1 MNKSIFN
8 SMRKTRNLFLLTGTP
23 SDLIDVLGTLN
34 FKGLIAHDYGVPV
47 MLEQIQVA
55 FDCNKSFVCAADDYP
70 GEYPPYAIF
79 INLMR
84 SNVPHT
90 YKAGAKFINME
101 RTAILQK
108 TDPEE
113 YITNQFEAIVNSLNC
128 DVGDHKSNSSGL
140 NGTPTVADCVYC
152 KYLAGIRGHNEA
164 TVYRSK
170 NFFVI
175 PGSGQYAKGYLLV
188 MPIAHIMSNAELSP
202 EHLKEFK
209 EVVEDIETILKITYG
224 KEVLIWENGS
234 GNGGVGKAKD
244 SIVHSHVHFLP
255 STLTSDDVAD
265 VSGFQFTEITLED
278 LHLYTQNSYLLM
290 RTPDK
295 EHWVINDNPKL
306 YIPRQYLR
314 QITAKEYGIPND
326 LWNWRKY
333 PFVENMHQTVMD
345 IKTALE
351 EHKEELSDRL
361 KNNTRCLFE

>member
-1 MNKSIFN
+1 MINGIK
-8 SMRKTRNLFLLTGTP
+8 RTRNLFLLIGTP
-23 SDLIDVLGTLN
+23 HDLSDVLGTLN
-34 FKGLIAHDYGVPV
+34 FKGLISHEYGVPLT
-47 MLEQIQVA
+47 LEQIQAA
-55 FDCNKSFVCAADDYP
+55 FKCNKSFVCAADDYP
-70 GEYPPYAIF
+70 DEYPPYAIF

-84 SNVPHT
+84 SDVSVS

-101 RTAILQK
+101 RTAFMQK

-113 YITNQFEAIVNSLNC
+113 YITNQFEAIVDSLNC

-140 NGTPTVADCVYC
+140 HGAPTKDNCVYC
-152 KYLAGIRGHNEA
+152 QYLAGIRGYNEA
-164 TVYRSK
+164 MVYRSE
-170 NFFVI
+170 NFFAI

-188 MPIAHIMSNAELSP
+188 MPIRHIMSNAELTS
-202 EHLKEFK
+202 EHMEEFK
-209 EVVEDIETILKITYG
+209 GVIEDIETILKITYG

-255 STLTSDDVAD
+255 STLTTDDVAKI
-265 VSGFQFTEITLED
+265 SGFPFTRITLED

-295 EHWVINDNPKL
+295 VHYVINDDPKL

-314 QITAKEYGIPND
+314 QITAWEYGVPGD

-333 PFVENMHQTVMD
+333 PFVANMRQTVTD
-345 IKTALE
+345 IKKALI
-351 EHKEELSDRL
+351 EHKEELPDRL
-361 KNNTRCLFE
+361 KANTRCLFE